1 MAYVCCYKSVKIMW
15 EYKEFTIN
23 TQEDGEPIKTLNQ
36 LGKDGWELC
45 IYKITEKFWITSY
58 EMIIIMKRKCAE

>member
-1 MAYVCCYKSVKIMW
+1 MW

-23 TQEDGEPIKTLNQ
+23 TKNYGEPIKTLNE

-45 IYKITEKFWITSY
+45 IYKISEKFWTISY
-58 EMIIIMKRKCAE
+58 EMIIIMKRKCSE

>member
-23 TQEDGEPIKTLNQ
+23 TKNYGEPIKTLNE
-36 LGKDGWELC
+36 LGKEGWELLYFSTTALLFY
-45 IYKITEKFWITSY
+45 I
-58 EMIIIMKRKCAE
+58 